1 MIKKMTDMTTKK
13 KYVKPQITVIEVE
26 PQQLIC
32 MSGSGAP
39 EFGRQD
45 ADELEYIGGFE

>member
-1 MIKKMTDMTTKK
+1 MTTKK